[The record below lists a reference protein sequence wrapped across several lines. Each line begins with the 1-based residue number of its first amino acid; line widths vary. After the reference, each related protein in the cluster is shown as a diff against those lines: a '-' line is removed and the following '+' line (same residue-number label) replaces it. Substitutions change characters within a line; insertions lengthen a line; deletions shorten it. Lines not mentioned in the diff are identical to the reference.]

1 MSKYVRKKP
10 DAITVD
16 NVSQKTELERI
27 DLRIAGLERTA
38 QTAAEMGDTEAYIG
52 YCREVTKLQLQ
63 REVLERKQKNEL
75 ASMPDMYG
83 RRVDTLLQQ

>member
-1 MSKYVRKKP
+1 MSNRNKNYVS
-10 DAITVD
+10 VD
-16 NVSQKTELERI
+16 KLSPQTEIERI
-27 DLRIAGLERTA
+27 NLRIAGLERTA

-52 YCREVTKLQLQ
+52 YCREVMKLQLQ

>member
-1 MSKYVRKKP
+1 MDKSSTQ
-10 DAITVD
+10 AEI
-16 NVSQKTELERI
+16 ERI
-27 DLRIAGLERTA
+27 NLRIAGLERTA

-75 ASMPDMYG
+75 AAMPDMYG